1 MSSISRL
8 VIPALALIASGIV
21 GTGLAETARAA
32 EPAYFTLAVGDLTLD
47 DKPESDDDN
56 SRYMWQRQ
64 SAWRP
69 YVVLDGAGEAYWYQ
83 TEQNRWSGFRLNGD
97 RSQRGSIAIRVPDGS
112 KGASGRLFYPS
123 VNFRTYKITKF
134 EIAAERASPDRRKDF
149 FEAKI
154 GHYDGLLM
162 TNAPGAAWFRHES
175 RVARQEWQ
183 GQAAT
188 LPAAD
193 RQLRESFRPGRDF
206 DDTYSLFSGNRAVS
220 ENLQLDRVLP
230 AARGAANSTDGDL
243 VSLDSIKGVTVKE
256 IDWKPYL
263 KDKEPKLDSLA
274 ASIPAD
280 QHVVF
285 FASFEAMMQLAD
297 EADRQGTPL
306 LQAAEPQSQQVN
318 VVEKYQRQIGLSRT
332 MVGRMLGPSVIKSVA
347 LTGGD
352 AYFRIGTDL
361 ALVFEPQDLGALE
374 VALTGQVTMNTA
386 SEKGV
391 VKEKGEYEGVKYS
404 TWLTADRKV
413 SSYLAVV
420 GKAVVVTNS
429 LAQLKK
435 LVDVQQGKRPS
446 IASLEEFQFFRD
458 RYKLGE
464 GGETAFLFLS
474 DATIR
479 RWCGPRWRLA
489 DARRVRD
496 LAVIAELQAANMPK
510 LATKKVEPG
519 PIHTDLALS
528 TVGEIRLT
536 GEGVSSATLGSLD
549 FMTPIAE
556 LPLENITKAEAAAY
570 ERWRDSYQRNFSWAF
585 DPIGLR
591 FTIDKQKLAA
601 DLTVMPLIDNTEY
614 REFIAVSRG
623 AALKDTSGDPHQA
636 AMQIALAINKDA
648 PVVKQYAG
656 MASFFAP
663 QLKTDVLSWFG
674 SWITIYAD
682 DSPLWAEIGKLK
694 TEKEFEEFL
703 RTKGPELPVAIG
715 FEVSSAF
722 KATALLLAIRGLVEQ
737 TAPGMTIWET
747 KQQGDDSYV
756 KISPTPKAIKPDQ
769 PEAKFAVYYC
779 LTSESLTVSLS
790 EKVIQ
795 DMLARKTQRE
805 GKAAG
810 GEKSTSDVTKPES
823 TKPAEIAS
831 TAKTPGWLGE
841 NLCLQASSRAL
852 DVFAAVSAREYQN
865 EMQKLSWDNLPILNE
880 WRRLYPDQD
889 PVVLHERI
897 WGVKLTCPGGG
908 KYVWN
913 EAFETMESTVY
924 GHRGEPKL
932 GTGMPPQLTD
942 FSNARFGV
950 TFEEQGLRARAEL
963 TRKKK

>member
-1 MSSISRL
+1 MLSISRL
-8 VIPALALIASGIV
+8 VVPALALIASGIV
-21 GTGLAETARAA
+21 GTGLAEAARAA

-56 SRYMWQRQ
+56 YRYTWQRQ

-69 YVVLDGAGEAYWYQ
+69 YVVLDGAGEAYWQQ

-97 RSQRGSIAIRVPDGS
+97 RVQRGSIAIRVPDGS
-112 KGASGRLFYPS
+112 KGVSGRLFYPS
-123 VNFRTYKITKF
+123 VNFRTYKIAKF
-134 EIAAERASPDRRKDF
+134 QIAAEKASSDRRKDF
-149 FEAKI
+149 FEAKTE
-154 GHYDGLLM
+154 HYDGLLQ
-162 TNAPGAAWFRHES
+162 TNVPGAAWFRHES
-175 RVARQEWQ
+175 RVARLEWQ

-188 LPAAD
+188 VPAAQ

-230 AARGAANSTDGDL
+230 AARGGDNNVDGKIVAL
-243 VSLDSIKGVTVKE
+243 EEIKGVTVKE

-263 KDKEPKLDSLA
+263 KDKQPKLDPLA
-274 ASIPAD
+274 TSIPAD

-374 VALTGQVTMNTA
+374 VALMGQVTMNTS

-391 VKEKGEYEGVKYS
+391 VKDKGKYEGVKYS

-435 LVDVQQGKRPS
+435 LIDVQQGKQPA
-446 IASLEEFQFFRD
+446 IASLEEFKFFRD

-479 RWCGPRWRLA
+479 RWCGPKWRLA

-496 LAVIAELQAANMPK
+496 LGVLTELQAANMPK

-528 TVGEIRLT
+528 TVGELRLT
-536 GEGVSSATLGSLD
+536 SLGVSSATLGSLD

-556 LPLENITKAEAAAY
+556 LPLENITKAEATAY
-570 ERWRDSYQRNFSWAF
+570 ERWRDGYQRNFSWAF

-591 FTIDKQKLAA
+591 FTIDKQKLFA

-614 REFIAVSRG
+614 REFIEVSRG
-623 AALKDTSGDPHQA
+623 AKLKEMSGDPHDAVVQVA
-636 AMQIALAINKDA
+636 FAINKDSER
-648 PVVKQYAG
+648 VRQIAG
-656 MASFFAP
+656 YASFFAP
-663 QLKTDVLSWFG
+663 QLKADVLSWFG
-674 SWITIYAD
+674 NWITVYAD
-682 DSPLWAEIGKLK
+682 DSPVWAELGKLK
-694 TEKEFEEFL
+694 TEKEFEGFF
-703 RTKGPELPVAIG
+703 RKNGPELPVAVG

-722 KATALLLAIRGLVEQ
+722 KATALLLAVRGLVE
-737 TAPGMTIWET
+737 TSAPGMTAWET
-747 KQQGDDSYV
+747 KQHGDDSYV
-756 KISPTPKAIKPDQ
+756 KISPTPKAIKPTE
-769 PEAKFAVYYC
+769 PEARFAVYYC
-779 LTSESLTVSLS
+779 LTAESLTFSLS
-790 EKVIQ
+790 EKLIQ
-795 DMLARKTQRE
+795 DMLARKAKRE
-805 GKAAG
+805 APKENAEPIAV
-810 GEKSTSDVTKPES
+810 E
-823 TKPAEIAS
+823 KPADDKPAAA
-831 TAKTPGWLGE
+831 TKVVAKDNGWLGE
-841 NLCLQASSRAL
+841 NLSMQASSRAL
-852 DVFAAVSAREYQN
+852 DVFAAFSAREYQSQ
-865 EMQKLSWDNLPILNE
+865 MQKLSWDNVPILNE

-889 PVVLHERI
+889 PVALHERI

-913 EAFETMESTVY
+913 KAFETMESTVY
-924 GHRGEPKL
+924 GHPGEPKI
-932 GTGMPPQLTD
+932 GSGVPPQLTD
-942 FSNARFGV
+942 FSNARFGL

-963 TRKKK
+963 TRKK